1 MRRTKL
7 APRHL
12 AAGLAALATVSLI
25 AACGDDGGSVSSD
38 TADTAAPVTAPATTV
53 TVPLGTTPPTGT
65 GGTGGSGGAAFEH
78 PTGAD
83 EVVIEAAYEG
93 GFVPVGT
100 DFVGAP
106 LLLVA
111 GDGTAIVSGPQIA
124 IYPGPLLPNFQAGGV
139 DEAQIQALLAQADEL
154 GLLADVEYAR
164 NDMIADAPDTVVRI
178 TADGETYEHRAY
190 ALGLD
195 GTETDEARANLQ
207 TFVDE
212 LNAVV
217 GEVSSQETVAFE
229 SDSFLVQA
237 RPMTPED
244 VGDEIEPTVVPWPE
258 DASVRLADAAT
269 CAELPWTEGQEL
281 FTDANQLT
289 LFDDG
294 GTTYQLSA
302 VPQLPGRS
310 C

>member
-12 AAGLAALATVSLI
+12 AAGLAAFAALSLI
-25 AACGDDGGSVSSD
+25 AACGDDGDSVSSD

-53 TVPLGTTPPTGT
+53 TVPLGTTPPTET
-65 GGTGGSGGAAFEH
+65 GGTEGSGGAAFDH

-83 EVVIEAAYEG
+83 EVVIELAYEG

-124 IYPGPLLPNFQAGGV
+124 IYPGPLLPNLQAGEV

-178 TADGETYEHRAY
+178 SADGETWEHRAY

-195 GTETDEARANLQ
+195 GTETDARANLQ

-212 LNAVV
+212 LNVV
-217 GEVSSQETVAFE
+217 AGDVSSQETVAFE

-258 DASVRLADAAT
+258 DASVRLADAAV